1 MGKLIWAGVDLQ
13 EVKHKGFYIKKK
25 KQFVKLQ
32 LNVPYSK
39 VSDMYTLVDS

>member
-13 EVKHKGFYIKKK
+13 EVKHKGFYIKKIF
-25 KQFVKLQ
+25 FVKMQ